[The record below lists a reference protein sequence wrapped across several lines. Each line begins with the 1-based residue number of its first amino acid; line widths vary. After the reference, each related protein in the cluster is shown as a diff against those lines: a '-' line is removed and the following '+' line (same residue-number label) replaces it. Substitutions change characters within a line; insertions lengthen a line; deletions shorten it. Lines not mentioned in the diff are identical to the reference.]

1 MYISHIKII
10 GFRNF
15 KDTDVEFNDGLNILI
30 GHNNAGKTN
39 LLKALQLVIEPH
51 CRYRRLNAYDFCRD
65 VTLDELKA
73 KAPFVSIS
81 VTIKNSKMD
90 YNEQGDDLC
99 VVANWLTEM
108 EHGYEALLTY
118 RYYLPAEKEE
128 EYKAAVVDV
137 DDINACWSVIENDFL
152 RYYRYRLLAGSLD
165 NPIQPEPEK
174 LDRFD
179 FQFLGAMRN
188 VEDDMFYGRSTMLKE
203 VLNFFIDYGIKTN
216 TIKSKEEK
224 ESELKEIKKNFGEEA
239 STLMTSLL
247 GRLEEGKDVMLDYA
261 QETGA
266 SFNNALP
273 DFKSTLT
280 EQDLFSALKLIIKY
294 GEDIEISATHNGLGY
309 NNLIYMSLLLAKMQA
324 DADGGYMG
332 DNAKIYPMLAIEE
345 PEAHLHPAMQYKF
358 LKFLDNNLKKDH
370 KVRQIFITTHS
381 SQITAAVK
389 LDDIICLHRNN
400 EGATFVS
407 YPGKVFSDSEEDKKS
422 KNFVQ
427 RFLDATKS
435 DMLFAQ
441 KVIMVEGIAEEL
453 LMSTMARYD
462 GKSLEDQ
469 HVAIVN
475 INGRY
480 FDHFVKL
487 FDTTTS
493 TNAIPKMVACITD
506 RDPVRKLKEGS
517 HKYKT
522 CYPFELH
529 KDDELFDYAV
539 NAEDEE
545 KAFATHPS
553 IRFFSQDAKKG
564 KTFEYELALCNPSL
578 GLLVTDSMANKE
590 EIKAMMGMTYTQAK
604 ERVKN
609 SDRWNDVKTA
619 LDNSDWGDDEKKRHL
634 IAARYLSSVGKGE
647 NALEL
652 CMALEDNYDLKDDDP
667 NKKAFTVPPYIHKA
681 FEWLLKSNRTR

>member
-1 MYISHIKII
+1 MYISSINIK

-15 KDTDVEFNDGLNILI
+15 KDTIIEFNDGINILI

-51 CRYRRLNAYDFCRD
+51 YRYRRLNVNDFCRD
-65 VTLDELKA
+65 ITLGNLKNQSPSVT
-73 KAPFVSIS
+73 IS
-81 VTIKNSKMD
+81 VTFKNSSIV
-90 YNEQGDDLC
+90 YNEQEEDLR
-99 VVANWLTEM
+99 VVASWFTNM
-108 EHGYEALLTY
+108 ENGYKAMLTY
-118 RYYLPAEKEE
+118 RFYLPAEKEE

-137 DDINACWSVIENDFL
+137 EDIKTVWTILENDFL
-152 RYYRYRLLAGSLD
+152 RYYVYKILAGPLEH
-165 NPIQPEPEK
+165 PIQPEMDK

-188 VEDDMFYGRSTMLKE
+188 IEDDMFYGRSTVLKD

-216 TIKSKEEK
+216 ENKTKDERET
-224 ESELKEIKKNFGEEA
+224 ELKNVRKSFGGEA
-239 STLMTSLL
+239 SALMTSLL
-247 GRLEEGKDVMLDYA
+247 DRLSGGKDVMLDYA
-261 QETGA
+261 HETGA

-332 DNAKIYPMLAIEE
+332 DNAKVYPILAIEE

-358 LKFLDNNLKKDH
+358 LKFLDKNLKIDH

-389 LDDIICLHRNN
+389 LDDIICLHKGEDGITN
-400 EGATFVS
+400 VC
-407 YPGKVFSDSEEDKKS
+407 YPSKVFSDSDEDKIS
-422 KNFVQ
+422 KNYVQ

-435 DMLFAQ
+435 DMLFAR
-441 KVIMVEGIAEEL
+441 KVILVEGVAEAL
-453 LMSTMARYD
+453 LMSTLARYD

-469 HVAIVN
+469 HIAVVN

-480 FDHFVKL
+480 FNHFVKL
-487 FDTTTS
+487 FNTEAS
-493 TNAIPKMVACITD
+493 PNAIPKMVVCITD
-506 RDPVRKLKEGS
+506 RDPVRKKREVNS
-517 HKYKT
+517 KFVA
-522 CYPFELH
+522 CYPFDLH
-529 KDDELFDYAV
+529 KDNEHYEYAV
-539 NAEDEE
+539 NAAEE
-545 KAFATHPS
+545 ENAFREHS
-553 IRFFSQDAKKG
+553 HIRYFSQDANKG
-564 KTFEYELALCNPSL
+564 KTFEYELALCNPDL
-578 GLLVTDSMANKE
+578 EFLVTESMSNKD
-590 EIKAMMGMTYTQAK
+590 EIREMMRMNYELAK
-604 ERVKN
+604 ERIKKTQK
-609 SDRWNDVKTA
+609 WNDVKTA
-619 LDNSDWGDDEKKRHL
+619 LDNTDWSDEEKKKHL

-652 CMALEDNYDLKDDDP
+652 CLALEENYELEDGDK
-667 NKKAFTVPPYIHKA
+667 NKKIFNVPPYIHEALK
-681 FEWLLKSNRTR
+681 WLL